1 MLYWNR
7 CPLKRLDA
15 STALPVSVK
24 AVAAKKCCP
33 RRRCLQPETRKP
45 KQLKQNT
52 LAIVNFAFLCS
63 YPLGMTCQ
71 LFTRC
76 IAACPSLLPMLR

>member
-71 LFTRC
+71 L
-76 IAACPSLLPMLR
+76 